1 MVTSREPTEEAY
13 NKCKAK
19 CSHVSQMQFAET
31 LFAIDSKTQHL
42 LPNKGFYDEDSLGV
56 HDWKFVLP
64 QHPLI

>member
-1 MVTSREPTEEAY
+1 
-13 NKCKAK
+13 
-19 CSHVSQMQFAET
+19 MQFAET